1 MYKRQA
7 NALARL
13 GEYQG
18 AIALYADV
26 LEQEPDHEDAAFN
39 KALVERL
46 LEQQQQ
52 QSEEQQNDSANQQQQ
67 QQQQD
72 SESQQSQSNDEQQ
85 QSDQQANEADSDPSE
100 QQQSEQDLEGEN
112 QDEERQELV
121 NRDEKREAL
130 EQWLRRVPDEP
141 GGLLRRK
148 FQHETKQRLRNGE
161 YENRQGEKVW

>member
-1 MYKRQA
+1 MEAKSESVVA
-7 NALARL
+7 NAL
-13 GEYQG
+13 
-18 AIALYADV
+18 IH
-26 LEQEPDHEDAAFN
+26 EPVVTRKTGITQVFGIGQ
-39 KALVERL
+39 RIR
-46 LEQQQQ
+46 
-52 QSEEQQNDSANQQQQ
+52 
-67 QQQQD
+67 
-72 SESQQSQSNDEQQ
+72 
-85 QSDQQANEADSDPSE
+85 E

>member
-1 MYKRQA
+1 MRKVRA
-7 NALARL
+7 PLDF
-13 GEYQG
+13 
-18 AIALYADV
+18 I
-26 LEQEPDHEDAAFN
+26 
-39 KALVERL
+39 
-46 LEQQQQ
+46 
-52 QSEEQQNDSANQQQQ
+52 
-67 QQQQD
+67 
-72 SESQQSQSNDEQQ
+72 SNDEQQ